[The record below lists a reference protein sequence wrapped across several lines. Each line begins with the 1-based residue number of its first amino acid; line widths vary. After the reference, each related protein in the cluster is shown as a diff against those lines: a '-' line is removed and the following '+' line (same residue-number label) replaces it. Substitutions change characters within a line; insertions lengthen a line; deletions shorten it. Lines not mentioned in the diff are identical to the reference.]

1 MNIPA
6 EAIEA
11 AAPWITN
18 FLERRGLVL
27 HGKEA
32 DVLAGYV
39 LQAAAPH
46 IRAQEDRKLVNTWYR
61 SLTPDGKVWCESR
74 DPDEVQ
80 RMSKGKN
87 CTYEKYETYEVAT
100 GWEAWDK

>member
-1 MNIPA
+1 MTNPAIPA
-6 EAIEA
+6 EAVEA

-27 HGKEA
+27 RGKEA

-46 IRAQEDRKLVNTWYR
+46 IRAQALEDAAAT
-61 SLTPDGKVWCESR
+61 LTKPGTLWWGDKGVTVAEPPALPTMTLEEWFIAQAESER
-74 DPDEVQ
+74 
-80 RMSKGKN
+80 
-87 CTYEKYETYEVAT
+87 AT
-100 GWEAWDK
+100 K